1 MEDQISHFVKGLTQ
15 SCDMSTL
22 TAVVLVLAQ
31 SQASVDKV
39 ERVELRL
46 RGRSHRCRE
55 VCEQFSPSLGQL
67 LIPVAGRLPVSFCPL
82 RCGR

>member
-31 SQASVDKV
+31 SRASIDKV

-46 RGRSHRCRE
+46 RWCPQRCRE
-55 VCEQFSPSLGQL
+55 VREQFSSSLGQL
-67 LIPVAGRLPVSFCPL
+67 LIPVAERLPVSFCPL